1 MESPQWPNP
10 ICYLDEKKVN
20 STQPVLTISLTTLT
34 RLMNRSVSDS
44 VIPVPPRVWETS
56 VSFLSFNS
64 LSFIT
69 PTLILKS
76 FDNQTESWNPVS
88 NDLIIRSFDIL
99 IDNQRECHVITFT
112 KRFLTNQ
119 TKQTQTTVSTDWFL
133 RFLLSVCSD
142 PSSGVHKRSGHH
154 HLRHQKPDH
163 LRLYLLTF

>member
-1 MESPQWPNP
+1 M
-10 ICYLDEKKVN
+10 
-20 STQPVLTISLTTLT
+20 
-34 RLMNRSVSDS
+34 
-44 VIPVPPRVWETS
+44 
-56 VSFLSFNS
+56 FLSCFEMNQGFKNRWS
-64 LSFIT
+64 GVHT
-69 PTLILKS
+69 PVMTVTFKFKVYHQDFFWVLIDLIVEILGLILKS

-88 NDLIIRSFDIL
+88 NDLIIRSFDKL
-99 IDNQRECHVITFT
+99 IDNQREWHVITFT
-112 KRFLTNQ
+112 ERLLTNQ